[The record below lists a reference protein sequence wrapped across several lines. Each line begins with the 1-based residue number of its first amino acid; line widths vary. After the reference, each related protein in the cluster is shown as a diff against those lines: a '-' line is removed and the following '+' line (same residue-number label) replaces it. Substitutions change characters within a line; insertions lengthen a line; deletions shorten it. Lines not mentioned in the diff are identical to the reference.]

1 MEKDLNE
8 DRPMSATKRWVSQL
22 LKTLQVSK
30 LVKINVKST
39 KLKYLMTGTIV
50 FIQVLV
56 RCVNYDM
63 MASAT
68 TVTKTDSF
76 SLLSV
81 LSLFQ
86 KIKSVSPK
94 FNDDMVRKTR

>member
-50 FIQVLV
+50 FIQV